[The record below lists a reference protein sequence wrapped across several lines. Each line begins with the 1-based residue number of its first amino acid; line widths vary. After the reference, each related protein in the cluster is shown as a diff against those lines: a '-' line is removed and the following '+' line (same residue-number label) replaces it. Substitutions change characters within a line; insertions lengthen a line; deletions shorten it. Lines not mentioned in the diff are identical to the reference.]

1 MKARME
7 HFPAKNPNPVL
18 SVEKDG
24 TVLYSNE
31 AAKPLLIE
39 WGVETGEK
47 LPSHI
52 GDIVEGVL
60 CRNRPEKMEI
70 KAGKKVYLVTF
81 QSLLEE
87 ECVNIY
93 GFDISDQKVLEEKLR
108 ESEEKYRIVADNTFD
123 WEFWEGPD
131 GRFLYISPF
140 CEPATG
146 YAVREFMDNPDLLRE
161 IIHSDDRQAFLQYKH
176 DASPGHHSD
185 IEFRIIT
192 KDGEIR
198 WFHHLCHPIYDGKG
212 CYAGSR
218 GSNRDI
224 TERKQ
229 EEQRVRR
236 YNRILEGIN
245 WIFSNV
251 VQAKT
256 EEELGEACLSIALEV
271 TGSEFGFI
279 IEMGADGLLHD
290 VAKSELAWERCRMYD
305 GTGHLYLPRDYPV
318 HGLYGSVIINGKSFF
333 TNDPQSH
340 PDSRG
345 LPEGHPLLRSFL
357 GVPLVQDGKTIG
369 SIAVANR
376 EGGYNHEQQEDLEAI
391 APAVAQVLQRRKV
404 EQERKL
410 AEKELKASELRF
422 KALVQDL
429 ESGVVLIDA
438 EGKFAIYNPA
448 LLQIF
453 DISEQ
458 ELEHMKIQDLNWD
471 MWDVVDKDGNA
482 LRFES
487 HPIQYAR
494 ISRKPLKNQV
504 IGVRR
509 YSHEDWVWTLVSSE
523 PLLNPDGSINII
535 ICTFTDI
542 TQLKNTEDALK
553 IANETLEE
561 KVKERTAELE
571 KAYISLKESE
581 KGLAE
586 AQRMAHIGNWDWDF
600 VTGEVYWSDEMFHI
614 FGLAPQKFGLPYNDV
629 LNYIHPDDRDYV
641 DNAVKEAF
649 KGKPYNVDYRIV
661 LADGAE
667 RIVHTHGEFFFNE
680 ENTPVKIKGIVQD
693 ITERKKSEKEI
704 RNLANIVES
713 SNDAIG
719 TVSLNGIIT
728 SWNKGAEQVYGYSA
742 EEILGKTTSVLAPPH
757 LSEETKKLTEKVM
770 KGERI
775 HIYETSR
782 LRKDGTIINVSVTF
796 SPVFDASGKLTAVS
810 VIARDIT
817 ERKRVEEKLRES
829 EEKYRNIVET
839 ANEGIL
845 IIDDEYII
853 TYVNKKMADM
863 LGYTLEEGIG
873 RSVWDFVDEES
884 KIIIKKN
891 IDKKLQGTNE
901 SYELRLI
908 CKDGSPLWSLINAK
922 SLFDNDGKFM
932 GTVSMITDI
941 TKRKKAEEALKRMDK
956 VRIKEIHHRIKNN
969 LQIISSL
976 LDLQA
981 EKFEDENVIE
991 AFREG
996 QNRVISMSLIH
1007 EELYKGEGTD
1017 TLDFSAYL
1025 KKLAENLFQ
1034 TYNLSSKNIN
1044 LSMDL
1049 EKDTFLDMDTAVPLG
1064 IIVNELVSNSLKHAF
1079 TEIQDGEIRI
1089 QLFRERENR
1098 EMHMSLFSLIIYD
1111 NGKGLPEDLDLESA
1125 GSLGLQLVGIL
1136 VDQLDGELELKRTQG
1151 TEFTIKFKVEKDN
1164 LAQVGL
1170 KLQENG

>member
-1 MKARME
+1 
-7 HFPAKNPNPVL
+7 
-18 SVEKDG
+18 
-24 TVLYSNE
+24 
-31 AAKPLLIE
+31 
-39 WGVETGEK
+39 
-47 LPSHI
+47 
-52 GDIVEGVL
+52 
-60 CRNRPEKMEI
+60 
-70 KAGKKVYLVTF
+70 
-81 QSLLEE
+81 
-87 ECVNIY
+87 
-93 GFDISDQKVLEEKLR
+93 
-108 ESEEKYRIVADNTFD
+108 
-123 WEFWEGPD
+123 
-131 GRFLYISPF
+131 
-140 CEPATG
+140 
-146 YAVREFMDNPDLLRE
+146 
-161 IIHSDDRQAFLQYKH
+161 
-176 DASPGHHSD
+176 
-185 IEFRIIT
+185 
-192 KDGEIR
+192 
-198 WFHHLCHPIYDGKG
+198 
-212 CYAGSR
+212 
-218 GSNRDI
+218 
-224 TERKQ
+224 
-229 EEQRVRR
+229 
-236 YNRILEGIN
+236 
-245 WIFSNV
+245 
-251 VQAKT
+251 
-256 EEELGEACLSIALEV
+256 
-271 TGSEFGFI
+271 
-279 IEMGADGLLHD
+279 
-290 VAKSELAWERCRMYD
+290 
-305 GTGHLYLPRDYPV
+305 
-318 HGLYGSVIINGKSFF
+318 
-333 TNDPQSH
+333 
-340 PDSRG
+340 
-345 LPEGHPLLRSFL
+345 
-357 GVPLVQDGKTIG
+357 
-369 SIAVANR
+369 
-376 EGGYNHEQQEDLEAI
+376 
-391 APAVAQVLQRRKV
+391 
-404 EQERKL
+404 
-410 AEKELKASELRF
+410 
-422 KALVQDL
+422 
-429 ESGVVLIDA
+429 
-438 EGKFAIYNPA
+438 
-448 LLQIF
+448 
-453 DISEQ
+453 
-458 ELEHMKIQDLNWD
+458 
-471 MWDVVDKDGNA
+471 
-482 LRFES
+482 
-487 HPIQYAR
+487 
-494 ISRKPLKNQV
+494 
-504 IGVRR
+504 
-509 YSHEDWVWTLVSSE
+509 
-523 PLLNPDGSINII
+523 
-535 ICTFTDI
+535 
-542 TQLKNTEDALK
+542 
-553 IANETLEE
+553 
-561 KVKERTAELE
+561 
-571 KAYISLKESE
+571 
-581 KGLAE
+581 
-586 AQRMAHIGNWDWDF
+586 
-600 VTGEVYWSDEMFHI
+600 
-614 FGLAPQKFGLPYNDV
+614 
-629 LNYIHPDDRDYV
+629 
-641 DNAVKEAF
+641 
-649 KGKPYNVDYRIV
+649 
-661 LADGAE
+661 
-667 RIVHTHGEFFFNE
+667 
-680 ENTPVKIKGIVQD
+680 
-693 ITERKKSEKEI
+693 
-704 RNLANIVES
+704 
-713 SNDAIG
+713 
-719 TVSLNGIIT
+719 
-728 SWNKGAEQVYGYSA
+728 
-742 EEILGKTTSVLAPPH
+742 
-757 LSEETKKLTEKVM
+757 M

-908 CKDGSPLWSLINAK
+908 CKDGSLLWSLINAK